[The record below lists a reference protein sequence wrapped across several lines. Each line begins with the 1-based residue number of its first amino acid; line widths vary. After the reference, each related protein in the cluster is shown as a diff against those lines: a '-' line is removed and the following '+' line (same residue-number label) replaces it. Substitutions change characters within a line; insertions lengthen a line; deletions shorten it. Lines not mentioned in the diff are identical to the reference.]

1 MTDLLLGLGFAQR
14 NEKSS
19 LSHDKKTAQSM
30 FYLPLALGQKAS
42 HPVLV
47 EGLGRFASQGGE
59 RDHPGM
65 EKGLRT

>member
-1 MTDLLLGLGFAQR
+1 M
-14 NEKSS
+14 SS
-19 LSHDKKTAQSM
+19 LRRDKMTQSM

-42 HPVLV
+42 HLVLV

-65 EKGLRT
+65 EKGLCT